1 MQIIRVLIVDDFD
14 PWRGYVIRQ
23 LEQQPHMRVLG
34 CASDGLEGVQ
44 KAEELQP
51 DMILLDLS
59 LPKLNGIDVARRVRK
74 LVPNAKLLFLSAH
87 SDPDV
92 VRAAF
97 RAGAAGYVL
106 KADAGAAL
114 LAGMQ
119 AVLLGRQFLSSG
131 LLGIEGLGNCEE

>member
-23 LEQQPHMRVLG
+23 LERQPHMRVLG

-59 LPKLNGIDVARRVRK
+59 LPKLNGIDVAKRVRK
-74 LVPNAKLLFLSAH
+74 LVPNAKLLFLSTH

-119 AVLLGRQFLSSG
+119 AVLLGRQFLSGG

>member
-1 MQIIRVLIVDDFD
+1 MSIIRILIVDDFD
-14 PWRGYVIRQ
+14 PWRGFVVQQ

-34 CASDGLEGVQ
+34 YASDGLEGVL
-44 KAEELQP
+44 KAQELQP
-51 DMILLDLS
+51 DLILLDLG

-74 LVPNAKLLFLSAH
+74 LVPNAKLLFFSTD

-106 KADAGAAL
+106 KVDAGAAL
-114 LAGMQ
+114 LAGME
-119 AVLLGRQFLSSG
+119 AVLLGNQYLSSS
-131 LLGIEGLGNCEE
+131 LLGIEGLGYSEE